1 MGGILSLKKKKKHH
15 IKQEIVDQARERNK
29 SGDTVTPL
37 HVWWQNGVK
46 DRFPLLIFFGLV
58 TLLLFLCHLY
68 IKHMIPSN
76 THFMCDYISGVM
88 SKGIKVYSV
97 QCQERAQSQ
106 DFLKGCR
113 TEKVGFLDLEVPES
127 GSLKHNPLQNPLF
140 CCKKCTLLAMGLTEK
155 KKNKVWVLISIHNSF
170 LSNLYLYI
178 FYIIKY
184 IISNHTVSII
194 CCKVLWTITLNHGRV
209 IVHHASSCMV
219 A

>member
-1 MGGILSLKKKKKHH
+1 M
-15 IKQEIVDQARERNK
+15 
-29 SGDTVTPL
+29 
-37 HVWWQNGVK
+37 WWQNGVK
-46 DRFPLLIFFGLV
+46 DRFPLLIFLDWLHYCCFCAI
-58 TLLLFLCHLY
+58 F
-68 IKHMIPSN
+68 ISN
-76 THFMCDYISGVM
+76 TWYHQTPISCV
-88 SKGIKVYSV
+88 IPLVVWWAKVYSV
-97 QCQERAQSQ
+97 QCQERTQSQ

-113 TEKVGFLDLEVPES
+113 TKKWSFLDLEVPKS
-127 GSLKHNPLQNPLF
+127 GSWKHNPLQNPLF

-194 CCKVLWTITLNHGRV
+194 YCKVLWTIMLNQGHV